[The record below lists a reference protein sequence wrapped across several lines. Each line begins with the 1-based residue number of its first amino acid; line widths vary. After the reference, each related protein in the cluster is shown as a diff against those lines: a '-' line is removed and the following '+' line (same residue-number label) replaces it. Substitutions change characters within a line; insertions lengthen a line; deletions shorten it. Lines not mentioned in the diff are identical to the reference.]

1 LSVFKQCGLLGVNR
15 STLYY
20 RTKYVERSDID
31 LMNEIRDIWRRIP
44 FYGYRRITK
53 ELQYLGFSV
62 NRKRVQRLMRC
73 MGIQAVYPKPRLSLG
88 NKQHKIYPYLLRD
101 LIVGKANQV
110 WSVDITYL
118 KVGSG
123 YMYLVAL
130 IDLYSRYVIDWEL
143 SNTLETDNCVEML
156 NRAIK
161 RFKPEIVNSDQGSQ
175 FTDEKWTAVLKDNG
189 IDISMDGK
197 GRCLDNIYVERFWR
211 SLKYEDFYL
220 NDYQT
225 VPELR
230 EGVKRY
236 IDFYNNR
243 RWHQALGYKT
253 PAVIFW
259 EKQPV
264 DLCTSPSDQTEPY
277 GTCGQAMDK
286 ILVTSKAMLPTL
298 LPTA

>member
-1 LSVFKQCGLLGVNR
+1 
-15 STLYY
+15 
-20 RTKYVERSDID
+20 
-31 LMNEIRDIWRRIP
+31 MNEIRDIWGRIP

-53 ELQYLGFSV
+53 ELQHLGFSV
-62 NRKRVQRLMRC
+62 NRKRVQRLMRY
-73 MGIQAVYPKPRLSLG
+73 MGIQAVYPKLRLSLG

-101 LIVGKANQV
+101 LIVSKANQV

-156 NRAIK
+156 NRAVK

-175 FTDEKWTAVLKDNG
+175 FTDEKWALMLIENG
-189 IDISMDGK
+189 IAISMDGK
-197 GRCLDNIYVERFWR
+197 GRCLDNIYIERFWR

-236 IDFYNNR
+236 IDFYNNK

-253 PAVIFW
+253 PAVVFW

-264 DLCTSPSDQTEPY
+264 DLCTSPSDQPEPY
-277 GTCGQAMDK
+277 GTYGQAMDK
-286 ILVTSKAMLPTL
+286 MLITSKTMLSTL